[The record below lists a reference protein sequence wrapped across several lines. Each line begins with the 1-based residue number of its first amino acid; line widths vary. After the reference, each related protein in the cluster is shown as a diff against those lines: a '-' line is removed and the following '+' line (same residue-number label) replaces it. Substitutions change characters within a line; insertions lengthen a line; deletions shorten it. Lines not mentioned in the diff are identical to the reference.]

1 MKKIFLLFIVL
12 PLLTIGQKLET
23 KFVLDSLGNK
33 SDYYTLRAKNP
44 DKTFEFRIA
53 KDTGM
58 VHQMSLPKFE
68 TFEADYKFLKNEI
81 EKITSQ
87 KYSDSTVFLID
98 FNFFNDNGR
107 SNMSNNF
114 DKDLYND
121 RKFYF
126 NSLKKQVE
134 KNHKN
139 LVFIVLFQHGIKLYN
154 NVKIKPEKEYFFNDN
169 TNFFK
174 KNLFLNSALCG
185 SKCLIDCKGNILLK
199 NGEFTIVEMANHL
212 KPEIWNKIFSTTNV
226 NEKTE
231 DKE

>member
-1 MKKIFLLFIVL
+1 MKKIFLLLIAIPF
-12 PLLTIGQKLET
+12 LTIGQKAET

-33 SDYYTLRAKNP
+33 SDHYTLRVKNP
-44 DKTFEFRIA
+44 GKTFEFRIA

-58 VHQMSLPKFE
+58 VHQMTLPKFE
-68 TFEADYKFLKNEI
+68 TFEADYKLLKNEI

-87 KYSDSTVFLID
+87 KYTDSTLFLID
-98 FNFFNDNGR
+98 FNYFNDNG
-107 SNMSNNF
+107 SSYMSNNF
-114 DKDLYND
+114 DKELYND

-134 KNHKN
+134 KKHKN
-139 LVFIVLFQHGIKLYN
+139 LVFIMLFQNGIKLYN
-154 NVKIKPEKEYFFNDN
+154 NINIKPEKEYFFNDK

-174 KNLFLNSALCG
+174 KNLFLKSALCG
-185 SKCLIDCKGNILLK
+185 SMCLIDSKGNILLK
-199 NGEFTIVEMANHL
+199 NGEYTINEMADHL

-231 DKE
+231 DKQ